1 MGFLKDIFAGILIF
15 FYKFAG
21 DYGVAII
28 LLTLLV
34 KFVTLPLSIKQV
46 KSTQAMQRIAPQQK
60 KLQEKYRDNPEK
72 LNRELA
78 ELFRANKVSPFSGCL
93 PLLIQLPVILAVF
106 AVLRDPEIMTK
117 AIPDF
122 SPFFANFIDLN
133 KTMAT
138 LIKEGVGVGA
148 YIVPSVIPVLS
159 AVSTYYQS
167 KQMSA
172 GGAAAAGMGT
182 MNVVMPLMIF
192 GISITLPQGLPLYW
206 LVGNVF
212 TIVQNTMLKG
222 VIPPPV
228 EGEQQQ

>member
-1 MGFLKDIFAGILIF
+1 MGFLKDIFAEILIF

-21 DYGVAII
+21 DYGFAII

-34 KFVTLPLSIKQV
+34 KLVTLPLSIKQI

-60 KLQEKYRDNPEK
+60 KIQEKYKDNPEK

-78 ELFRANKVSPFSGCL
+78 ELFRVNKVSPFSGCL

-122 SPFFANFIDLN
+122 SPFFIGLIDLN
-133 KTMAT
+133 QTMAT
-138 LIKEGVGVGA
+138 LIKEGVGIGA
-148 YIVPSVIPVLS
+148 YIIPTVIPVLS
-159 AVSTYYQS
+159 AVTTYYQS

-172 GGAAAAGMGT
+172 SGAAAAGMGT
-182 MNVVMPLMIF
+182 MNVVMPLMIL
-192 GISITLPQGLPLYW
+192 GISITLPEGLPLYW
-206 LVGNVF
+206 LIGNIF
-212 TIVQNTMLKG
+212 TIVQNAFLHG
-222 VIPPPV
+222 VIPPQP
-228 EGEQQQ
+228 EGEQ